1 MINQEIAQRFSDMAK
16 LLEIKGENIF
26 RILAYQRAGQT
37 IDGLSQ
43 DAATLSDEE
52 LIALPGIGRD
62 LAGKIREYLTTGRIA
77 KYDELTK
84 EIPASVLELLRV
96 PGIGPKKA
104 KQFLE
109 TLRISSIDDLEAAI
123 KEGRLKGVPGIQ
135 ERTEQNLLKGIALAR
150 RRGANWTP

>member
-1 MINQEIAQRFSDMAK
+1 MINQEIAQRFNDMAK